1 MVAIQIRKPSIYK
14 PALINSFASTILLL
28 SDKESEIFS
37 SKESDC
43 PEISLFFNVDKKNE
57 YYRKLREDLKKVDK
71 DDKVLYRHRCR
82 EKRLKDKIK
91 SKRGNT
97 DEQEEDDVS
106 DSEGEPSADRPRKRP
121 KIYFDSESDGEIK
134 KRDKPGFIA
143 DSLSL
148 EEQEA
153 IALKLLSSMHSQL

>member
-1 MVAIQIRKPSIYK
+1 MEKSRRGSRSRGSDDDGRVANVDKCVISLCQDGKTTGQGK
-14 PALINSFASTILLL
+14 LIEGNSVILLL
-28 SDKESEIFS
+28 IFS

-43 PEISLFFNVDKKNE
+43 PETSLFFNVDKKNE

-134 KRDKPGFIA
+134 KQG
-143 DSLSL
+143 
-148 EEQEA
+148 
-153 IALKLLSSMHSQL
+153 